1 MIVAILILFLTVLA
15 AGWLVKF
22 LPQDKPYF
30 LKILLAFSG
39 AYLFSITILHI
50 LPDVLLSTNDPHEV
64 GYYIL
69 AGFFLQLLL
78 ELFSEGIEHGHV
90 HKHAH
95 DKNTGYVPF
104 MLLFSLIMHSFL
116 EGSIL
121 VEGGHGHGHAH
132 NHAHEHAPL
141 LGDNFYSVLVGIAL
155 HHIPAAVALMSVL
168 MFRLGS
174 FKKAFPYLFL
184 FAIASPLGIL
194 FSNYIILD
202 QLQNTNLFMIL
213 SGLVA
218 GNFLHIST
226 TILFETSPDHQFHKN
241 KIIATVAGTLLA
253 LASNLF

>member
-1 MIVAILILFLTVLA
+1 MIIAILILFFTVLF
-15 AGWLVKF
+15 AGWLVRF
-22 LPQDKPYF
+22 LPKDNQYF

-39 AYLFSITILHI
+39 AYLFTITIIHI
-50 LPDVLLSTNDPHEV
+50 LPDVLLSTDDPHQV
-64 GYYIL
+64 GYYVL

-95 DKNTGYVPF
+95 DQNSGFVPF

-121 VEGGHGHGHAH
+121 VENGHGHGHDH
-132 NHAHEHAPL
+132 GHASY
-141 LGDNFYSVLVGIAL
+141 LGNNFYSVLAGIAI

-168 MFRLGS
+168 MFRLNN
-174 FKKAFPYLFL
+174 FKKAFGYLFL

-194 FSNYIILD
+194 FSNYIILEE
-202 QLQNTNLFMIL
+202 LKSTNLFMIL

-226 TILFETSPDHQFHKN
+226 TILFETSPDHRFHKN
-241 KIIATVAGTLLA
+241 KIIATIAGTLIA
-253 LASNLF
+253 LASDFL

>member
-1 MIVAILILFLTVLA
+1 MITAILILFLTVLFS
-15 AGWLVKF
+15 GWLVRF
-22 LPQDKPYF
+22 LPKDNQYF

-39 AYLFSITILHI
+39 AYLFTITIIHI
-50 LPDVLLSTNDPHEV
+50 LPDVLLSTSDPHQV
-64 GYYIL
+64 GYYVL

-95 DKNTGYVPF
+95 DHNSGYVPF
-104 MLLFSLIMHSFL
+104 MLLFSLILHSFL

-121 VEGGHGHGHAH
+121 VADDHGHHHQA
-132 NHAHEHAPL
+132 AL
-141 LGDNFYSVLVGIAL
+141 LGNNFYSVLAGIAI

-168 MFRLGS
+168 IFRLNN
-174 FKKAFPYLFL
+174 FKKAFSYLFL

-194 FSNYIILD
+194 FSNYVILEE
-202 QLQNTNLFMIL
+202 LKSTNLFMIL

-226 TILFETSPDHQFHKN
+226 TILFETSPEHRFHKN
-241 KIIATVAGTLLA
+241 KIIATLAGTLLA
-253 LASNLF
+253 LASNFI

>member
-1 MIVAILILFLTVLA
+1 MIIAITILFLTVLLS
-15 AGWLVKF
+15 GWLVRF
-22 LPQDKPYF
+22 LPKDKPYF

-50 LPDVLLSTNDPHEV
+50 LPDVLLSTDDPHEV

-95 DKNTGYVPF
+95 DQNSGYVPF

-121 VEGGHGHGHAH
+121 VEGGHGAAHGHDH
-132 NHAHEHAPL
+132 GHEHLPL

-168 MFRLGS
+168 MFRLNS

-194 FSNYIILD
+194 FSNYVILE

-253 LASNLF
+253 LASNLL

>member
-1 MIVAILILFLTVLA
+1 MIVAILILFFTVLL
-15 AGWLVKF
+15 AGGLVRF

-39 AYLFSITILHI
+39 AYLFTITIIHI
-50 LPDVLLSTNDPHEV
+50 LPDVFLTAEDPHQV

-69 AGFFLQLLL
+69 AGFFLQLVL

-95 DKNTGYVPF
+95 DKNAGFVPF
-104 MLLFSLIMHSFL
+104 TLLFSLIMHSFL

-121 VEGGHGHGHAH
+121 VENDHGGHSHGHGTY
-132 NHAHEHAPL
+132 
-141 LGDNFYSVLVGIAL
+141 LGNNFYSVLAGIAI

-168 MFRLGS
+168 MFRLNN
-174 FKKAFPYLFL
+174 FKKAFGYLFL

-194 FSNYIILD
+194 FSNYVILEE
-202 QLQNTNLFMIL
+202 LQNTNLFMIL

-226 TILFETSPDHQFHKN
+226 TILFETSPDHRFHKN
-241 KIIATVAGTLLA
+241 KIIAAIAGTLLA
-253 LASNLF
+253 LGSNFL

>member
-1 MIVAILILFLTVLA
+1 MIIAILILFLTVLLS
-15 AGWLVKF
+15 GWLVRF
-22 LPQDKPYF
+22 LPKDKPYF

-50 LPDVLLSTNDPHEV
+50 LPDVLLSTDNPHEV
-64 GYYIL
+64 GYYVL

-95 DKNTGYVPF
+95 DKGTGYVPF

-121 VEGGHGHGHAH
+121 VESGHGKGHGHGHH
-132 NHAHEHAPL
+132 HAPL
-141 LGDNFYSVLVGIAL
+141 LGDNFYSVLAGIAI

-168 MFRLGS
+168 MFRLNN
-174 FKKAFPYLFL
+174 FKKAFGYLFL

-194 FSNYIILD
+194 FSNYIIQD
-202 QLQNTNLFMIL
+202 ELQSTNLFMIL

-226 TILFETSPDHQFHKN
+226 TILFETSPDHRFHKN
-241 KIIATVAGTLLA
+241 KIIATIAGTILA
-253 LASNLF
+253 LASNFM

>member
-1 MIVAILILFLTVLA
+1 MILAILILFFTVLF
-15 AGWLVKF
+15 AGWLVRF
-22 LPQDKPYF
+22 LPKDNQYF

-50 LPDVLLSTNDPHEV
+50 LPDVLLSTDDPHQV
-64 GYYIL
+64 GYYVL

-121 VEGGHGHGHAH
+121 VENDHGH
-132 NHAHEHAPL
+132 NHAGHNHGHNDY
-141 LGDNFYSVLVGIAL
+141 LGNNFYSVLVGIAI

-168 MFRLGS
+168 MFRLNN
-174 FKKAFPYLFL
+174 FKKAFGYLFL

-194 FSNYIILD
+194 FSNYVILD

-226 TILFETSPDHQFHKN
+226 TILFETSPDHRFHKN

-253 LASNLF
+253 LASNFV

>member
-1 MIVAILILFLTVLA
+1 MITAILILFFTVLF
-15 AGWLVKF
+15 AGWLVRF
-22 LPQDKPYF
+22 LPKDNQYF

-39 AYLFSITILHI
+39 AYLFTITIIHI
-50 LPDVLLSTNDPHEV
+50 LPDVLLSTDDPHQV
-64 GYYIL
+64 GYYVL

-95 DKNTGYVPF
+95 DQNSGYVPF

-121 VEGGHGHGHAH
+121 VENGHGHGHDH
-132 NHAHEHAPL
+132 GHDSY
-141 LGDNFYSVLVGIAL
+141 LGNNFYSVLAGIAI

-168 MFRLGS
+168 MFRLNN
-174 FKKAFPYLFL
+174 FKKAFGYLFL

-194 FSNYIILD
+194 FSNYIILEE
-202 QLQNTNLFMIL
+202 LKSTNLFMIL

-226 TILFETSPDHQFHKN
+226 TILFETSPDHRFHKN
-241 KIIATVAGTLLA
+241 KIIATIAGTLIA
-253 LASNLF
+253 LASNFL